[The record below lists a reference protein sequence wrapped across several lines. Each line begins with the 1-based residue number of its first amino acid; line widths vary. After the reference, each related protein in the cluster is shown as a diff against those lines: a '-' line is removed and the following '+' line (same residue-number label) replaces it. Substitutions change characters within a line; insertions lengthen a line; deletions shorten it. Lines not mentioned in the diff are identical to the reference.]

1 MPLAR
6 SEMCSLKLG
15 CAPLRILLPDRE
27 IRQGGVRSVGAMRCR
42 TIRMGL
48 CELSAPFI
56 LFSLTLLCPY
66 FSLHLPCCDLIL
78 LSLTLLC
85 PYFSSHLSYP
95 AVPFFA

>member
-1 MPLAR
+1 MPLAH
-6 SEMCSLKLG
+6 SETYALKLG
-15 CAPLRILLPDRE
+15 HSPLKTLLPDRE

-66 FSLHLPCCDLIL
+66 FI
-78 LSLTLLC
+78 
-85 PYFSSHLSYP
+85 
-95 AVPFFA
+95 FA